1 MKELGG
7 RIRRAL
13 STRMGF
19 FILAVAL
26 FWAKTLWAYNTKFNL
41 GSTGS
46 FSNCYLH

>member
-19 FILAVAL
+19 FVLAVAL
-26 FWAKTLWAYNTKFNL
+26 FL
-41 GSTGS
+41 GKDALGV
-46 FSNCYLH
+46 